1 MFLLDIVVY
10 KVKKKIQL
18 MFSVLEKATI
28 TKTTHSMHLV
38 CFMAQDKF
46 SEMCDP

>member
-1 MFLLDIVVY
+1 
-10 KVKKKIQL
+10 

>member
-1 MFLLDIVVY
+1 MFLLDTVVY
-10 KVKKKIQL
+10 KAKKIQL
-18 MFSVLEKATI
+18 MFSVLEKATTI

-46 SEMCDP
+46 SEMCNP

>member
-10 KVKKKIQL
+10 KAKKIQL

-46 SEMCDP
+46 SETCNP

>member
-10 KVKKKIQL
+10 KAKSL
-18 MFSVLEKATI
+18 FSVLEKATN

-46 SEMCDP
+46 SEMCNP